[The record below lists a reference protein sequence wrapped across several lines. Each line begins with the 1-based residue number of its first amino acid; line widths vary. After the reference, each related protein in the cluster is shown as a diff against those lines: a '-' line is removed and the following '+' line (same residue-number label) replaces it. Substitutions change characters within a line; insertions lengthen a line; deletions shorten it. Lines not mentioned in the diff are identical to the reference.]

1 MPRSPKPKTSRK
13 CPPGKNKALAL
24 PPKFK
29 TGFLTSLDGRTDLAK
44 ALRQNF
50 DAIVE
55 DVGGANELSHVK
67 RALVERFVWLEG
79 ILQTLEHDIVASDPT
94 VRGEIVAKWI
104 QGVNSLSGLAKV
116 LGTDRRTVVRPWLN
130 SGEGSA

>member
-50 DAIVE
+50 DEVVN
-55 DVGGANELSHVK
+55 DVGGPGELSHVK
-67 RALVERFVWLEG
+67 KSLIERFVWLEAV
-79 ILQTLEHDIVASDPT
+79 LQSLEADIVAADPT
-94 VRGEIVAKWI
+94 ARGEIISRWI
-104 QGVNSLSGLAKV
+104 QGLNGLAGLAKTV
-116 LGTDRRTVVRPWLN
+116 GIDRRTVVRPWLN